1 MSNPIDACMEKMLA
15 SDVRHLLVR
24 KSKEDAT
31 IVGMISVKD
40 IVKCTFEKNK
50 AQLSRLEDI
59 IMVQEI
65 ARGV

>member
-1 MSNPIDACMEKMLA
+1 
-15 SDVRHLLVR
+15 
-24 KSKEDAT
+24 
-31 IVGMISVKD
+31 VGMISVKD

-50 AQLSRLEDI
+50 AQLARLEDI

>member
-1 MSNPIDACMEKMLA
+1 MQNPIDACMEKMLA

-24 KSKEDAT
+24 KSKSDPT

-50 AQLSRLEDI
+50 AQLARLEDI